1 MTTAP
6 PCIPISE
13 HPHLLLRPTAWP
25 TSDPARGLV
34 VEEQPSRVVL
44 KDITLEYKTNRSPR
58 LALDRINLPVKTG
71 EFLCIVGPSGCGKS
85 TLLHLTGCL
94 KQSTSGT
101 VLIDGEPAHGPRIV
115 S

>member
-71 EFLCIVGPSGCGKS
+71 EFPLHCRAFGLRQVHSLAFDWRSKTVHVG
-85 TLLHLTGCL
+85 
-94 KQSTSGT
+94 
-101 VLIDGEPAHGPRIV
+101 HGAYRR
-115 S
+115 